1 MISQDMVS
9 RVLITRYMRFELTCL
24 ELSIAPALNH
34 RLVPPHARASLASRG
49 LDIDNF
55 TPMAKEEMIARLD

>member
-1 MISQDMVS
+1 MV
-9 RVLITRYMRFELTCL
+9 RQAFLVYIHFKLICL

-34 RLVPPHARASLASRG
+34 RLVPPHVRASLASRG

-55 TPMAKEEMIARLD
+55 TPMPEGEMIARLD